1 MICRLNAHF
10 ARFLLFI
17 PFLLPPFLGGK
28 RKGEKNNESGGQKSC
43 LSARSYF
50 GWGILILTKLNI
62 FLIIQLYYFTFYQD
76 FKYYMY
82 VKTNL
87 LRFLEK
93 KGPELAIYTKVYL
106 LYLDKFGEMSA
117 TGVFALH

>member
-1 MICRLNAHF
+1 
-10 ARFLLFI
+10 
-17 PFLLPPFLGGK
+17 
-28 RKGEKNNESGGQKSC
+28 
-43 LSARSYF
+43 
-50 GWGILILTKLNI
+50 
-62 FLIIQLYYFTFYQD
+62 
-76 FKYYMY
+76 MY